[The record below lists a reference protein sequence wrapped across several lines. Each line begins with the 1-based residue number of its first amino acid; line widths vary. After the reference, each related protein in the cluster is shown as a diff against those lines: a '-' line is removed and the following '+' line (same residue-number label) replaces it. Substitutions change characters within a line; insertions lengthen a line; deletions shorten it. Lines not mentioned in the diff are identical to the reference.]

1 MGCAE
6 ASLASAHPMSL
17 NAEPLHPRC
26 NILACIGPILGA
38 AETCLYTAGS
48 NEEVIDCVE
57 KILESTGKG
66 DCKACICDI
75 IPQFCQPATHDK
87 KIEPTEAKSLER
99 SEAEGCNFLT
109 CAGSILGAVE
119 TCIHTG
125 SAEEVIDCIKNIL
138 ESTGQGDCK
147 ACICNVVPQF
157 CNDMKIESTEAKSLE
172 GSEAEGCNF
181 LTCAGS
187 ILGAVETCIHTGSAE

>member
-1 MGCAE
+1 MTMLSINGCLLLLAST

-26 NILACIGPILGA
+26 NILACIGPILGKLQFKLTLSISFLSLLGA

-57 KILESTGKG
+57 KTLENTGKG
-66 DCKACICDI
+66 DCKNCICDI

-138 ESTGQGDCK
+138 ESTGKGDCK
-147 ACICNVVPQF
+147 ACICTVVPQF
-157 CNDMKIESTEAKSLE
+157 CNDHSMLAWSHYTI
-172 GSEAEGCNF
+172 
-181 LTCAGS
+181 
-187 ILGAVETCIHTGSAE
+187 